1 MKKII
6 TVLLLVVLCA
16 CCAKQIQFNDPEYYM
31 KAKVIDIQPG
41 KSITQDNTKIDFFGL
56 SASISPGWFDKKS
69 NPLKTTTAVYS
80 KDGEKVFLIMSLFE
94 SEEISACD
102 KPVDEHERDFCSAF
116 KSIQEYYDKVW
127 KMTPEDLKDPQYA
140 TRGNYM
146 LVLEKKSWFTKPA
159 KVTAIYKY
167 CGTDFTAY
175 RRDFH
180 PGKDNKTIRA
190 ELVIFHQKIRPISF
204 IITSFVDNSDELFEQ
219 ILTTIQ

>member
-16 CCAKQIQFNDPEYYM
+16 CCVKQIQFNDPEYHM

-56 SASISPGWFDKKS
+56 SASVLSGWFDKKT

-80 KDGEKVFLIMSLFE
+80 KDGEKVFVIMSLFE
-94 SEEISACD
+94 REEISACE
-102 KPVDEHERDFCSAF
+102 KPIDEHERDFCSAF
-116 KSIQEYYDKVW
+116 KSVQEYYDKVW
-127 KMTPEDLKDPQYA
+127 NMTPEDLKDPQYA

-146 LVLEKKSWFTKPA
+146 LVMEKKSWFTKPV

-167 CGTDFTAY
+167 CGKDFTAY
-175 RRDFH
+175 RRDFQ
-180 PGKDNKTIRA
+180 PAEENKTIRA
-190 ELVIFHQKIRPISF
+190 ELVIFHQKIRPMSF
-204 IITSFVDNSDELFEQ
+204 IITSFVDNNDELFNQ